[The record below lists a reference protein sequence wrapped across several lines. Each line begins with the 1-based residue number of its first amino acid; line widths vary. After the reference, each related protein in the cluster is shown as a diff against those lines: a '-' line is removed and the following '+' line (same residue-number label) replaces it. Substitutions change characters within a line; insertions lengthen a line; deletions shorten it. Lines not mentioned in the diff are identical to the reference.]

1 VARRLLIAEV
11 AGCDVSA
18 RLAALLSIAPLLV
31 VACGSTSMAA
41 TPAADVITGGASCPA
56 DEKQDLTFKGAITGH
71 ISCSTTSAAC
81 TKEAAN
87 GRSSAGVAAPI
98 NLRVGSTPVQLLFA
112 FSDDK
117 TETVSAGKLGDDP
130 TSTPDGATLDGL
142 GHWETTTNGGGSMTI
157 AADDA
162 TSASGSVDVNLSSE
176 KGRFSVSGSWRCV
189 KPAGF

>member
-1 VARRLLIAEV
+1 MTPPSGGRR
-11 AGCDVSA
+11 
-18 RLAALLSIAPLLV
+18 AALLFSGPLLML
-31 VACGSTSMAA
+31 ACGSTSVAT
-41 TPAADVITGGASCPA
+41 TPAANVVTGSASCPA
-56 DEKQDLTFKGAITGH
+56 GEQQNLTFKGAITGH
-71 ISCSTTSAAC
+71 VSCSTTSAAC
-81 TKEAAN
+81 TKEGAN
-87 GRSSAGVAAPI
+87 GRTSAGVAAPI
-98 NLRVGSTPVQLLFA
+98 NLRVGSTPVQLLLA

-162 TSASGSVDVNLSSE
+162 ASASGSVDIHLASE
-176 KGRFSVSGSWRCV
+176 KGRLSVSGSWRCV